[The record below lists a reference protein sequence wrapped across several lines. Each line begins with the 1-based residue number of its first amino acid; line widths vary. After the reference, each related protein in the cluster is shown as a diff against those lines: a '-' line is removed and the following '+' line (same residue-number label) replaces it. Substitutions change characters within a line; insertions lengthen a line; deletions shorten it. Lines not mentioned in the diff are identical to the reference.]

1 MGTVV
6 LSDMVK
12 RLSLEVVGS
21 YSKKTV
27 ELHNS
32 NFNRPGLQLVGYFDA
47 FPSGRVQI
55 IGKVEMSY
63 LNSLDE
69 KTRRERVEQYMDA
82 DMPFIIFSR
91 GYEVPEMFITAAKK
105 HEIPLFRSPL
115 ETSDLIR
122 RLVEYID
129 DTIAEEEA
137 IHGVMLDIHGQGVL
151 IIGESGIGKS
161 EAALELIKRGHRL
174 VADDGVVIRR
184 LHDDTLEGKSA
195 PIIKNLM
202 EIRGVGLIDVRA
214 MFGVGT
220 VIDSKKLSLVI
231 KMELWREGMH
241 YERIGDKM
249 QYMRIL
255 GVDVK
260 SIVIPVRPGRNMA
273 TVIETAARSVM
284 LRENGYD
291 PAKLREERM
300 KNN

>member
-6 LSDMVK
+6 LSDMIS

-21 YSKKTV
+21 YNKKTV

-47 FPSGRVQI
+47 FPYGRVQI
-55 IGKVEMSY
+55 VGKVEMSY
-63 LNSLDE
+63 LNSLGED
-69 KTRRERVEQYMDA
+69 TRRLRVEQYMDA

-91 GYEVPEMFITAAKK
+91 GYEVPEIFISAAKK
-105 HEIPLFRSPL
+105 HDIPLFRSPL

-129 DTIAEEEA
+129 DTIAEEET
-137 IHGVMLDIHGQGVL
+137 IHGVMMDIHGEGVL
-151 IIGESGIGKS
+151 IMGESGIGKS
-161 EAALELIKRGHRL
+161 EAALELVKRGHRL
-174 VADDGVVIRR
+174 VADDGVIIRR
-184 LHDDTLEGKSA
+184 LHDDTLEGKAA

-214 MFGVGT
+214 VFGVGT
-220 VIDSKKLSLVI
+220 VIDSKKLSFVI
-231 KMELWREGMH
+231 KMELWHEGMN
-241 YERIGDKM
+241 YERIGNKT
-249 QYMRIL
+249 QYINIL
-255 GVDVK
+255 GVDVS
-260 SIVIPVRPGRNMA
+260 SITIPVRPGRNMA

-291 PAKLREERM
+291 PAKLLEERI
-300 KNN
+300 KNI

>member
-291 PAKLREERM
+291 PAKLLEERM